1 MQMRA
6 PALAIFLSLILFSCK
21 KDEVITDAPGTRLIE
36 VITTRALKD
45 STGITFLKYDSQNKL
60 VTVIDSFRMQSD
72 NVDHYIGLSFSRPLE
87 YDAQGKLAKVTYREG
102 SGSDVYDL
110 LYYNS
115 DAVAIQRLR
124 YSQLENDTL
133 IAYYTYDNKKRLISD
148 STYNNKNKGLV
159 DFSTYSWDDKDNLV
173 EWKRFTNASGTLQMI
188 ASMQASYDEN
198 TNPYHALGMT
208 LYPFRRK
215 EQVLSKNNIVREIY
229 SDGISV
235 SYEYAY
241 YSNGLPKGATVA
253 TASLNGLVSR
263 KVEFIY
269 E

>member
-1 MQMRA
+1 MRA

-21 KDEVITDAPGTRLIE
+21 KDEMIIDAPGTRLIE

-72 NVDHYIGLSFSRPLE
+72 NADHYIGLSFSRPLE
-87 YDAQGKLAKVTYREG
+87 YDAQGNLAKVTYREG

-110 LYYNS
+110 LYYNN
-115 DAVAIQRLR
+115 DAVAIQRLL

-133 IAYYTYDNKKRLISD
+133 INYYTYDNEKRLISD
-148 STYNNKNKGLV
+148 STYNNKKIGLV
-159 DFSTYSWDDKDNLV
+159 DFTTYSWDDHDNLV

-188 ASMQASYDEN
+188 ASMKASYDEN

-215 EQVLSKNNIVREIY
+215 EQVLSKNNIVQEMY
-229 SDGISV
+229 SDGTSV
-235 SYEYAY
+235 SYEYTY
-241 YSNGLPKGATVA
+241 YSNGLPKGATIA
-253 TASLNGLVSR
+253 TTSLNGLVSR

>member
-6 PALAIFLSLILFSCK
+6 PVLAFFLSLILFSCK
-21 KDEVITDAPGTRLIE
+21 KDEVITDAPGTRLKE
-36 VITTRALKD
+36 VITTQAIKD
-45 STGITFLKYDSQNKL
+45 STGITFLKYNSQIKL

-72 NVDHYIGLSFSRPLE
+72 NLGHYIGLSFSRPLE

-115 DAVAIQRLR
+115 DGVAIQRLN

-133 IAYYTYDNKKRLISD
+133 INYYTYDNKKRLISD
-148 STYNNKNKGLV
+148 STYNNKKIGLV
-159 DFSTYSWDDKDNLV
+159 DFTTYSWDDKDNLV
-173 EWKRFTNASGTLQMI
+173 GWKRFTNASGTLQMM
-188 ASMQASYDEN
+188 ASMQATYDQN

-215 EQVLSKNNIVREIY
+215 EQVLSKNNIVQEKY
-229 SDGISV
+229 SDGTSV
-235 SYEYAY
+235 SYEYTY
-241 YSNGLPKGATVA
+241 YSNGLPKGATIA
-253 TASLNGLVSR
+253 TASLNGGVSR
-263 KVEFIY
+263 MVEFLY